1 MRPLCREFAALLRRR
16 IALREEKRTVLA
28 LLERTPRP
36 APCDVGYDSATGQ
49 FSFRDAHGVVRTE
62 HPATSEDGSAPAY
75 SADGSVVAPLS
86 PPHGSSFVLCPE
98 RDGGWCYYDTEQGR
112 ATWFAPEGS
121 TALRSHEVRPFLLP
135 ASPPPDVPAW
145 LGLGMLRNTDWML
158 VREDAANRL
167 LLVSKVTGA
176 VREAPWISLLS
187 TTGVVYFVNL
197 ISHETR
203 WLPPHRWME
212 AWVAR
217 PEHEADEVAGTWP
230 GLPIGPRR
238 PDERDPLPQCFA
250 RRRVDGGAP
259 YMHESGAPQYPPDE
273 RDTAVTYPMYA
284 GARHPTDQWPSSR
297 RDAYSSPQIATASP
311 LLGSEHS
318 PLPPPLEAGGSP
330 GGAPTPATRGSP
342 VASAFARPT
351 GGEAPPTETLGQETA
366 GVVGSELERAAS
378 LISRT
383 WRLRSAL
390 RDGYPALFRG
400 VPVRSTPPFYLLLRD
415 VSERPVGE
423 AAATLLQS
431 AWWSFCDFVGD
442 ASDAADSEALRR
454 FGQYHRARLRLLT
467 AAVRRRRSTA
477 SPLRPG

>member
-1 MRPLCREFAALLRRR
+1 
-16 IALREEKRTVLA
+16 
-28 LLERTPRP
+28 
-36 APCDVGYDSATGQ
+36 
-49 FSFRDAHGVVRTE
+49 
-62 HPATSEDGSAPAY
+62 
-75 SADGSVVAPLS
+75 
-86 PPHGSSFVLCPE
+86 
-98 RDGGWCYYDTEQGR
+98 
-112 ATWFAPEGS
+112 
-121 TALRSHEVRPFLLP
+121 
-135 ASPPPDVPAW
+135 
-145 LGLGMLRNTDWML
+145 MLRNTEWML
-158 VREDAANRL
+158 VREDAANCL

-273 RDTAVTYPMYA
+273 RDTAVTYPMYE
-284 GARHPTDQWPSSR
+284 GARPEHP
-297 RDAYSSPQIATASP
+297 PQ
-311 LLGSEHS
+311 
-318 PLPPPLEAGGSP
+318 PPPLEAGGSP
-330 GGAPTPATRGSP
+330 GGAPTPATRGPP
-342 VASAFARPT
+342 VASAFAHPT
-351 GGEAPPTETLGQETA
+351 GGEAPPTETLSQETA
-366 GVVGSELERAAS
+366 GEVSSELERAAS

-390 RDGYPALFRG
+390 RDRYPALFRG

-431 AWWSFCDFVGD
+431 AWWSFCDFAGD
-442 ASDAADSEALRR
+442 ASDAADSETLRR

-467 AAVRRRRSTA
+467 AAVQRRRSTA
-477 SPLRPG
+477 SALRPG